1 MSSWKTCSAII
12 VINIFLLWIASF
24 TVELYSLINKIENV
38 NNTLPTSIESALN
51 TALQSEEMFGNGS
64 ANFDSRTGRQQNIV
78 YYNGD
83 EWINAN
89 IYSLARA
96 CYPSNG
102 GFDTLAIH
110 QLLNSSYSDAV
121 DNSDIDT
128 SDSDKSFCE
137 LYAWAFSE
145 DGAVFE
151 RADKTPKYEIQNVPN
166 SYFQNF
172 YNTIGKYYLTRG
184 YKLQSDSSGFITKQ
198 EWAKYPTLEQTGYDL
213 EEDVNKS
220 VVRNDASGSKFW
232 YVQDGESVAKAGKVH
247 VYKHDGNTGG
257 NKATGTEQSTYM
269 LTPYSLGITYLD
281 PRVTKTVIAANII
294 KTMQLQALDIGA
306 SNASVEKAL
315 DNSIGNIQIGDSELQ
330 TVYESSIT
338 VNNGQF
344 EVDVDLD
351 NIDVNIEYANVNFFD
366 EDNNG
371 LVNKIQ
377 GYVPGTSATNN
388 NTETVTKLME
398 KNTAKLYKES
408 PSKRIVE
415 DKSGTSGGTP
425 KNDPER
431 GNRVVAKVTVSL
443 DLNIPYTTPFMRW
456 IRGNLFKE
464 GYTRVGK
471 KAENHFGILR
481 LALGNNDTAV
491 ANTDTINGVHVNP
504 TKIVDSNRGYGEYN
518 FSSDSLQYQYTTYV
532 AITD

>member
-12 VINIFLLWIASF
+12 VINLFLIWIASF
-24 TVELYSLINKIENV
+24 TVELYSLINKIESV
-38 NNTLPTSIESALN
+38 NNTLPTAIESALN

-78 YYNGD
+78 FYNGD

-96 CYPSNG
+96 CYPSKN
-102 GFDTLAIH
+102 GFDEDATF
-110 QLLNSSYSDAV
+110 QLLNNGGSNTVSNA
-121 DNSDIDT
+121 DIDT

-145 DGAVFE
+145 DGTVIE
-151 RADKTPKYEIQNVPN
+151 KVGETPKYEIQNVPN

-172 YNTIGKYYLTRG
+172 YDTIGKYYLTRG
-184 YKLQSDSSGFITKQ
+184 YKSQSDYSGFITQ
-198 EWAKYPTLEQTGYDL
+198 QTWAKYPTLEQTGYDL
-213 EEDVNKS
+213 EEDMNKS
-220 VVRNDASGSKFW
+220 VVRNGATGANFW
-232 YVQDGESVAKAGKVH
+232 YVQDGESVAKLGKVH
-247 VYKHDGNTGG
+247 VYKHDGNLGV
-257 NKATGTEQSTYM
+257 NKITSTKTSTYM

-294 KTMQLQALDIGA
+294 KTMQLQALDIGD
-306 SNASVEKAL
+306 SDTSVERAL
-315 DNSIGNIQIGDSELQ
+315 DNSNGNIQVDDSDVQ
-330 TVYESSIT
+330 TIDNTSIT

-351 NIDVNIEYANVNFFD
+351 DIDVNIEYANVNFFD

-388 NTETVTKLME
+388 NVETVESLIE
-398 KNTAKLYKES
+398 NNTAKLYTES
-408 PSKRIVE
+408 SSKRIVE
-415 DKSGTSGGTP
+415 DKAGTAGGTP
-425 KNDPER
+425 ADDPER

-464 GYTRVGK
+464 GYTSVGGK
-471 KAENHFGILR
+471 DENHFGILR
-481 LALGNNDTAV
+481 LALGDNDTAV
-491 ANTDTINGVHVNP
+491 ANTDTVNGVHVNP
-504 TKIVDSNRGYGEYN
+504 TRIVDSNRGYGEYN
-518 FSSDSLQYQYTTYV
+518 FLSDSLQYQYTTYV